1 MRHLLHKIVTKKTER
16 LRACL
21 LLALLITAGGLALG
35 GKETPPTPAAPA
47 EASEPGAL
55 SGLIV
60 ALDPGHGGYDGGAR
74 AQDSG
79 RWEKDVALEIALEV
93 EKALLARGAQVVLTR
108 REDVCL
114 ADGDTASKTRKREDL
129 QKRIDIAEA
138 ADADVLLSIHLN
150 EYRSREESGPQVFYR
165 HGSDQGR
172 LLAGTL
178 QQALLDGLKPSRE
191 RSALAGDYYVLG
203 GTMPSVLV
211 ECGFLSNPREEAL
224 LLDPAYQQQI
234 GPACANRTGGCRL
247 TAGNRLFPPPTHAMM
262 KRYDRPTKAGA
273 DMPDSLLPKPFSL
286 QEAKLKN
293 PLALA
298 YLGDTVWDLLIR
310 QRLLAGGLPA
320 GALHR
325 RAILL
330 ANAGAQA
337 EAAARIEPVL
347 SPEEA
352 DVMRRGQN
360 AHAHHRAPK
369 NQDPVNYSRATG
381 LEALMGYLYL
391 TGQIG
396 RIAELFDIG
405 VPIL

>member
-1 MRHLLHKIVTKKTER
+1 
-16 LRACL
+16 
-21 LLALLITAGGLALG
+21 
-35 GKETPPTPAAPA
+35 
-47 EASEPGAL
+47 
-55 SGLIV
+55 
-60 ALDPGHGGYDGGAR
+60 
-74 AQDSG
+74 
-79 RWEKDVALEIALEV
+79 
-93 EKALLARGAQVVLTR
+93 
-108 REDVCL
+108 
-114 ADGDTASKTRKREDL
+114 
-129 QKRIDIAEA
+129 
-138 ADADVLLSIHLN
+138 
-150 EYRSREESGPQVFYR
+150 
-165 HGSDQGR
+165 
-172 LLAGTL
+172 
-178 QQALLDGLKPSRE
+178 
-191 RSALAGDYYVLG
+191 
-203 GTMPSVLV
+203 
-211 ECGFLSNPREEAL
+211 
-224 LLDPAYQQQI
+224 
-234 GPACANRTGGCRL
+234 
-247 TAGNRLFPPPTHAMM
+247 
-262 KRYDRPTKAGA
+262 
-273 DMPDSLLPKPFSL
+273 MPDSLLPKLFSL

-320 GALHR
+320 GALQR

-391 TGQIG
+391 TGQTG

>member
-1 MRHLLHKIVTKKTER
+1 
-16 LRACL
+16 
-21 LLALLITAGGLALG
+21 
-35 GKETPPTPAAPA
+35 
-47 EASEPGAL
+47 
-55 SGLIV
+55 
-60 ALDPGHGGYDGGAR
+60 
-74 AQDSG
+74 
-79 RWEKDVALEIALEV
+79 
-93 EKALLARGAQVVLTR
+93 
-108 REDVCL
+108 
-114 ADGDTASKTRKREDL
+114 
-129 QKRIDIAEA
+129 
-138 ADADVLLSIHLN
+138 
-150 EYRSREESGPQVFYR
+150 
-165 HGSDQGR
+165 
-172 LLAGTL
+172 
-178 QQALLDGLKPSRE
+178 
-191 RSALAGDYYVLG
+191 
-203 GTMPSVLV
+203 
-211 ECGFLSNPREEAL
+211 
-224 LLDPAYQQQI
+224 
-234 GPACANRTGGCRL
+234 
-247 TAGNRLFPPPTHAMM
+247 
-262 KRYDRPTKAGA
+262 
-273 DMPDSLLPKPFSL
+273 MPDSLLPKPFSL

-330 ANAGAQA
+330 
-337 EAAARIEPVL
+337 L

-391 TGQIG
+391 TGQTA

>member
-1 MRHLLHKIVTKKTER
+1 
-16 LRACL
+16 
-21 LLALLITAGGLALG
+21 
-35 GKETPPTPAAPA
+35 
-47 EASEPGAL
+47 
-55 SGLIV
+55 
-60 ALDPGHGGYDGGAR
+60 
-74 AQDSG
+74 
-79 RWEKDVALEIALEV
+79 
-93 EKALLARGAQVVLTR
+93 
-108 REDVCL
+108 
-114 ADGDTASKTRKREDL
+114 
-129 QKRIDIAEA
+129 
-138 ADADVLLSIHLN
+138 
-150 EYRSREESGPQVFYR
+150 
-165 HGSDQGR
+165 
-172 LLAGTL
+172 
-178 QQALLDGLKPSRE
+178 
-191 RSALAGDYYVLG
+191 
-203 GTMPSVLV
+203 
-211 ECGFLSNPREEAL
+211 
-224 LLDPAYQQQI
+224 
-234 GPACANRTGGCRL
+234 
-247 TAGNRLFPPPTHAMM
+247 
-262 KRYDRPTKAGA
+262 
-273 DMPDSLLPKPFSL
+273 MPDSLLPKPFSL

-320 GALHR
+320 DALHR

-391 TGQIG
+391 TGQTG